1 MSKLSSHFF
10 SDFVDNTYLHI
21 FLLVVVVQIVVN
33 HATRPRISCIL
44 RMRV

>member
-33 HATRPRISCIL
+33 HATDLAFSASDA
-44 RMRV
+44 